1 MTVFVSVGIFSIDSM
16 YEALLFI
23 DTNLSWDMNNETV
36 ADFIKLLEKRY
47 I

>member
-1 MTVFVSVGIFSIDSM
+1 MNQVIADLNQIDSLD
-16 YEALLFI
+16 EALRFI